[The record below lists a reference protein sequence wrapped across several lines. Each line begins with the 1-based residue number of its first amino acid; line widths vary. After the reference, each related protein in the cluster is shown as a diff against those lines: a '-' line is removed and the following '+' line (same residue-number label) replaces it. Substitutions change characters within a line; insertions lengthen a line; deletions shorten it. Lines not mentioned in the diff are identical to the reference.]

1 MLLCV
6 LLFYA
11 RRGKTTNFSLL
22 RLFIRK
28 CSKEE
33 DKSLIAAG
41 IKKAHSKINDEDSS
55 EKEDISFADQ
65 VA

>member
-1 MLLCV
+1 MYAYE
-6 LLFYA
+6 FYQGNSG
-11 RRGKTTNFSLL
+11 R
-22 RLFIRK
+22 RK